1 MAYNKADQLIHWP
14 GMYWYTY
21 GSDGSLR
28 EIRSEQGSLIASY
41 TYGPDGLL
49 SSATY
54 AGRTSAFTWDALGNR
69 VGMQMRGGS
78 YAFVYDPTAAIPAVI
93 EEVTPT
99 GTVRYFRTPDGA
111 LIARNK
117 GSEWRFYHYD
127 ELGSTRLLTDGSGS
141 VTDRYAYDAYGSV
154 TSHIGS
160 TTDNPY
166 QYVGALG
173 YYTHYQDPDFGLLEL
188 GFRFYDPG
196 IGRFTQLDP
205 VGYGINWYA
214 YAGGNPLAWVDPWG
228 LIHVVFSG
236 EHLKIYSD
244 SGQLLYI
251 TDAFSGWIGLGAGD
265 VANPIGP
272 MPPGEYRIHL
282 DAAQQ
287 WTNWNIP
294 NFLVYWTGLWH
305 GAASEHDSWGN
316 VRIPIVPVGRLRGQ
330 YPTRSFR
337 FWLHG
342 GRSIGSHGCL
352 DVGPNDM
359 TIYKIL
365 LIYTPDT
372 VIGTHPGGVRL
383 TIDYSGWKGTVP
395 RRTGA
400 DPTVPWDDWYSQHCP
415 HH

>member
-111 LIARNK
+111 LIARSK

-141 VTDRYAYDAYGSV
+141 VTDRYSYDAYGSV

-173 YYTHYQDPDFGLLEL
+173 YYTHYQDPDFRLLQL
-188 GFRFYDPG
+188 GFRFYDPEA
-196 IGRFTQLDP
+196 GRFTQLDP
-205 VGYGINWYA
+205 VGYGINWYE
-214 YAGGNPLAWVDPWG
+214 YAGGNPLVWVDPWG
-228 LIHVVFSG
+228 LIHVIFSG
-236 EHLKIYSD
+236 EHLKIYAD

-251 TDAFSGWIGLGAGD
+251 TDAFSGSVGLGAGD
-265 VANPIGP
+265 VTKPFGP
-272 MPPGEYRIHL
+272 MPPGEYRIVL
-282 DAAQQ
+282 EGAGFWTSSRLAALL
-287 WTNWNIP
+287 P
-294 NFLVYWTGLWH
+294 GYWTGSP
-305 GAASEHDSWGN
+305 SEHDSWGN
-316 VRIPIVPVGRLRGQ
+316 VRIPLAPVGALRGR
-330 YPTRSFR
+330 YPTRGFQ
-337 FWLHG
+337 FYLHG

-352 DVGPNDM
+352 DVGPGDKTVFNM
-359 TIYKIL
+359 L
-365 LIYTPDT
+365 WRYTPT
-372 VIGTHPGGVRL
+372 LFLAVIPSIRL
-383 TIDYSGWKGTVP
+383 TVDYSGWKGTVP
-395 RRTGA
+395 RRSGA
-400 DPTVPWDDWYSQHCP
+400 DPTVPWDDWYRQHCP